1 MKWKNGRCAVVH
13 SIMMKCIFQQ
23 IVLLKHTFLHV
34 IFGKGSPSASQ
45 GIASSLPASCL
56 YSPPGTTE
64 NLGGSCSR
72 CPQTKQVRQTREMQS
87 TANLH
92 ERQEHL

>member
-1 MKWKNGRCAVVH
+1 MDG
-13 SIMMKCIFQQ
+13 IFQQ
-23 IVLLKHTFLHV
+23 VVLTKHTFLHV

-72 CPQTKQVRQTREMQS
+72 CQQTKQVRQTQETQAM
-87 TANLH
+87 ANVH